1 MNGYTIVTLIIIL
14 LVTACIMPALDSRYE
29 AIDKQADER
38 VQRLKDMGRL

>member
-14 LVTACIMPALDSRYE
+14 LVTACIMPTLDSRYK